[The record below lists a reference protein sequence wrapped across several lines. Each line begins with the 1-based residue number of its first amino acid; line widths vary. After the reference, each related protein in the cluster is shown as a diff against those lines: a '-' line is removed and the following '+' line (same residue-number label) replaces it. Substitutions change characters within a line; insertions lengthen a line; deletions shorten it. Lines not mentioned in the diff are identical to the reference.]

1 VPILDLVID
10 IYSYNG
16 DNTAYIYKF
25 FTDQCGHYKKEGD
38 CYNREHSF
46 PKTWWGGS
54 LNVPM
59 ATDLYHIYPTD
70 G

>member
-1 VPILDLVID
+1 VS

-16 DNTAYIYKF
+16 DSTAYIYKF

-46 PKTWWGGS
+46 PKTGWEDED
-54 LNVPM
+54 LNLILR
-59 ATDLYHIYPTD
+59 TK
-70 G
+70 